1 MAASE
6 IPPSGTPSSPGA
18 EAEAPRWWVFHGT
31 GRPRPHLDLAAVLPP
46 PPPWRRHRGETPA
59 DALEA
64 PPYQD
69 DEAGWALGAEP
80 ELSARWSPLTA
91 DRRERLSKIN
101 AALYLRRPL
110 LVTGPPG
117 VGKSALADQIAREL
131 NLGRVLRWTVD
142 SRSTLRTGLYDYD
155 PLAQIHDLNLEHPR
169 HEPAGDG
176 RTVEDEEAARLR
188 SSARR
193 IGRYLRIGPLGTA
206 FLPHRLPRV
215 LLVDGLDKS
224 DYDLVGDL
232 LDLLEHGRYTVP
244 ELCRLRSAASRIT
257 VPTDDPDRTVTIVN
271 GEVRCTEYPIVVI
284 TAGEERPF
292 PPEFLRR
299 CIPLRL
305 TPPSAEELT
314 GIVAAHFSGVPS
326 GPAGAVIA
334 DFVRRSAEGSPLAID
349 QLLNAVHMATVIEPG
364 PDDPEPEFLREL
376 SGLLWHRLTETPG

>member
-1 MAASE
+1 MAACIMNTLGPHE
-6 IPPSGTPSSPGA
+6 GAQVREPPPG
-18 EAEAPRWWVFHGT
+18 WWIFHGT
-31 GRPRPHLDLAAVLPP
+31 GRPRPHLDLSAVLPP
-46 PPPWRRHRGETPA
+46 PPPWRRHRGDPPA
-59 DALEA
+59 DSLEA
-64 PPYQD
+64 PPYED
-69 DEAGWALGAEP
+69 DEAGWTLGAEP

-91 DRRERLSKIN
+91 ERRERLSKIN

-155 PLAQIHDLNLEHPR
+155 PLAQIHDLNLDNLR
-169 HEPAGDG
+169 HGPAGD
-176 RTVEDEEAARLR
+176 DHASDAEETARLR

-193 IGRYLRIGPLGTA
+193 IGRYLRLGPLGTA

-215 LLVDGLDKS
+215 LLVDGLDKG

-244 ELCRLRSAASRIT
+244 ELYRLRSAASRIT

-305 TPPSAEELT
+305 TRPSAEELT

-376 SGLLWHRLTETPG
+376 SGMLWHRLTETPG